1 MAEYYPPAAV
11 FSPGPMPTDAG
22 SLALLGVLV
31 FVSAVLY
38 SSVGHGGASAYL
50 AVMALF
56 GIPPQVMKPAALVMN
71 LGVAGA
77 GTLRFATASLV
88 PWRLLLPLCAGSVPA
103 AYVGGLIELPTRAH
117 RTLLGAVLLVA
128 AVRLAMRFRS
138 NELRTRPSAI
148 ALAAIGVVFGLVA
161 GLTGV
166 GGGIFLSPLLILARW
181 EETRKTAGASAFF
194 ILVNSAAGLAGHLSG
209 GGTIPLAAVPLTAV
223 ALAGGL
229 LGSWL
234 GAKRLVPVTLRRIL
248 AAVLVVAGAKL
259 LLSG

>member
-1 MAEYYPPAAV
+1 
-11 FSPGPMPTDAG
+11 MPTDAG

-56 GIPPQVMKPAALVMN
+56 GIPPAVMKPAALVMN

-77 GTLRFATASLV
+77 GTVRFAGASLV

-103 AYVGGLIELPTRAH
+103 AYVGGLIELPTRSH
-117 RTLLGAVLLVA
+117 RMLLGAVLLVA
-128 AVRLAMRFRS
+128 AARLAMRFRS
-138 NELRTRPSAI
+138 EDLRPRPPLA
-148 ALAAIGVVFGLVA
+148 ALAAIGVVFGFVA

-194 ILVNSAAGLAGHLSG
+194 ILVNSAAGIAGHLAG
-209 GGTIPLAAVPLTAV
+209 GGSIPATAAPLTAV

-234 GAKRLVPVTLRRIL
+234 GARRLVPVTLRRIL
-248 AAVLVVAGAKL
+248 AAVLVVAGGKL

>member
-1 MAEYYPPAAV
+1 
-11 FSPGPMPTDAG
+11 MPEDAG
-22 SLALLGVLV
+22 SLLLLGILI

-77 GTLRFATASLV
+77 GTVRFASASLV

-103 AYVGGLIELPTRAH
+103 AYFGGLIQLPTRAH
-117 RTLLGAVLLVA
+117 RTLLGAALLVA

-138 NELRTRPSAI
+138 DELRRRPPMI
-148 ALAAIGVVFGLVA
+148 ALVAIGVVFGFVA

-194 ILVNSAAGLAGHLSG
+194 ILVNSAAGLAGHLAG
-209 GGTIPLAAVPLTAV
+209 GGSIPAAAAPLTAV

-234 GAKRLVPVTLRRIL
+234 GARRLVPVTLRRIL

-259 LLSG
+259 LLSR

>member
-1 MAEYYPPAAV
+1 
-11 FSPGPMPTDAG
+11 MPTDTG
-22 SLALLGVLV
+22 SLLLLGVLV
-31 FVSAVLY
+31 FLSAVLY

-56 GIPPQVMKPAALVMN
+56 GILPLVMKPAALVMN

-77 GTLRFATASLV
+77 GTIRFASARLV

-103 AYVGGLIELPTRAH
+103 AYAGGLIELPTRSH
-117 RTLLGAVLLVA
+117 RVLLGAVLLVA
-128 AVRLAMRFRS
+128 AVRLAMR
-138 NELRTRPSAI
+138 LRPDALRPPPPALG
-148 ALAAIGVVFGLVA
+148 LAAIGVVFGFVA

-181 EETRKTAGASAFF
+181 EETRMTAGASAFF
-194 ILVNSAAGLAGHLSG
+194 ILVNSAAGLAGHLAG
-209 GGTIPLAAVPLTAV
+209 GGSVPLEALPLTAV

-234 GAKRLVPVTLRRIL
+234 GARRLVPVTLRRIL
-248 AAVLVVAGAKL
+248 AAVLLVAGTKL
-259 LLSG
+259 LVSG

>member
-1 MAEYYPPAAV
+1 MAEV
-11 FSPGPMPTDAG
+11 SSRRSMPTDPG
-22 SLALLGVLV
+22 SLVALGVLV

-71 LGVAGA
+71 LGVAGT
-77 GTLRFATASLV
+77 GTLRFSAASLV

-103 AYVGGLIELPTRAH
+103 AYAGGLIDLPTRSH
-117 RTLLGAVLLVA
+117 RVLLGGVLLVA
-128 AVRLAMRFRS
+128 AFRLAMRFRGDG
-138 NELRTRPSAI
+138 LRPPPSAL
-148 ALAAIGVVFGLVA
+148 ALTAIGVVFGFVA

-181 EETRKTAGASAFF
+181 EEIRRTAGASAFF
-194 ILVNSAAGLAGHLSG
+194 ILVNSAAGLAGHLAG
-209 GGTIPLAAVPLTAV
+209 GGAVPAAAAPLTAV

-234 GAKRLVPVTLRRIL
+234 GARRLVPVTLRRIL

>member
-1 MAEYYPPAAV
+1 
-11 FSPGPMPTDAG
+11 MPTDAG

-50 AVMALF
+50 AVMAFF

-77 GTLRFATASLV
+77 GTIRFSSAKLV

-103 AYVGGLIELPTRAH
+103 AYAGGLIELPTRSH
-117 RTLLGAVLLVA
+117 RVLLGAVLLVA
-128 AVRLAMRFRS
+128 AVRLAMR
-138 NELRTRPSAI
+138 LRTDAPRPPPP
-148 ALAAIGVVFGLVA
+148 ALALVGTGVVFGLVA

-194 ILVNSAAGLAGHLSG
+194 ILVNSAAGLAGHLAG
-209 GGTIPLAAVPLTAV
+209 GGSVPPAALPLTAV

-234 GAKRLVPVTLRRIL
+234 GARRLVPVTLRRIL
-248 AAVLVVAGAKL
+248 AAVLLVAGTKL
-259 LLSG
+259 LVSG

>member
-1 MAEYYPPAAV
+1 
-11 FSPGPMPTDAG
+11 MPEDTG
-22 SLALLGVLV
+22 SLLLLGVLV
-31 FVSAVLY
+31 FISAVLY

-56 GIPPQVMKPAALVMN
+56 GIPPLVMKPAALVMN

-77 GTLRFATASLV
+77 GTVRFAAASLV
-88 PWRLLLPLCAGSVPA
+88 PWRLLLPICAGSIPA
-103 AYVGGLIELPTRAH
+103 AYVGGLIEIPMRSH
-117 RTLLGAVLLVA
+117 RLLLGAVLLVA
-128 AVRLAMRFRS
+128 AGRLAIRFS
-138 NELRTRPSAI
+138 ADALRPPPPFA
-148 ALAAIGVVFGLVA
+148 ALIAIGVVFGFVA

-194 ILVNSAAGLAGHLSG
+194 ILVNSAAGLAGHLAG
-209 GGTIPLAAVPLTAV
+209 GGSIPAAAAPLTAV

-234 GAKRLVPVTLRRIL
+234 GARRLVPVTLRRIL
-248 AAVLVVAGAKL
+248 AAVLVVAGGKL

>member
-1 MAEYYPPAAV
+1 
-11 FSPGPMPTDAG
+11 MPEDTG
-22 SLALLGVLV
+22 FLLLLGVLI

-77 GTLRFATASLV
+77 GTVRFANASLV
-88 PWRLLLPLCAGSVPA
+88 PWRLLMPLCAGSVPA
-103 AYVGGLIELPTRAH
+103 AYLGGLIELPTQAH
-117 RTLLGAVLLVA
+117 RFLLGGVLFVA

-138 NELRTRPSAI
+138 EELRPHPPAI
-148 ALAAIGVVFGLVA
+148 ALVAIGVVFGLVA

-166 GGGIFLSPLLILARW
+166 GGGIFLSPILILARW

-194 ILVNSAAGLAGHLSG
+194 ILVNSAAGLAGHLAG
-209 GGTIPLAAVPLTAV
+209 GGAVPVAAAPLTAV

-234 GAKRLVPVTLRRIL
+234 GARRLVPVTLRRIL

>member
-1 MAEYYPPAAV
+1 
-11 FSPGPMPTDAG
+11 MPTDAG

-56 GIPPQVMKPAALVMN
+56 GIPPLVMKPAALVMN

-77 GTLRFATASLV
+77 GTIRFSSAKLV

-103 AYVGGLIELPTRAH
+103 AYVGGLIELPTRSH
-117 RTLLGAVLLVA
+117 RVLLGAVLLVA
-128 AVRLAMRFRS
+128 AVRLAMR
-138 NELRTRPSAI
+138 LRTDALRPPPPAL
-148 ALAAIGVVFGLVA
+148 ALAATGVVFGLVA

-194 ILVNSAAGLAGHLSG
+194 ILVNSAAGLAGHLAG
-209 GGTIPLAAVPLTAV
+209 GGGIPPAALPLTAV

-234 GAKRLVPVTLRRIL
+234 GARRLVPVTLRRIL
-248 AAVLVVAGAKL
+248 AAVLLVAGTKL
-259 LLSG
+259 LVSG